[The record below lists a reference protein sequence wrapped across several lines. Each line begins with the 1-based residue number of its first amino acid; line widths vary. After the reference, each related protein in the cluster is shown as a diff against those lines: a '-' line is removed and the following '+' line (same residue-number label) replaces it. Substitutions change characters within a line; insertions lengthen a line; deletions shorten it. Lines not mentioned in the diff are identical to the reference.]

1 MIFAWLL
8 ARPAFLVGIGAT
20 ALLGVMWAADAF
32 EDRGFR
38 NEIAKLSQ
46 ALKDEQQAN
55 AGLRLAVSTHETSL
69 EKLKA
74 TIAEMNSRLD
84 VMNARARQIEAA
96 ANLRVARAIRAG
108 EEAAK
113 ELRAE
118 TTRVPP
124 GHVDMNLWMKER
136 LLGL

>member
-8 ARPAFLVGIGAT
+8 ARPAILVGLGAV
-20 ALLGVMWAADAF
+20 ALAGAMWTQDFF
-32 EDRGFR
+32 EDRDFR
-38 NEIAKLSQ
+38 NEIARLAQ

-96 ANLRVARAIRAG
+96 ANLRVARAIQAG
-108 EEAAK
+108 KEAAK

-118 TTRVPP
+118 TSRVPP
-124 GHVDMNLWMKER
+124 GNVAMNEWLTGR
-136 LLGL
+136 LGS